1 MAAPQSPEPRC
12 PLNGMGQCF
21 GDHDPQTLP
30 GSDDSFLGRDGGA
43 ALVPHDFVKD
53 LRHGKAT
60 GASSPLAPL
69 GNIPVLERKRRA

>member
-30 GSDDSFLGRDGGA
+30 GSDDSFLGRDGGEVA
-43 ALVPHDFVKD
+43 SCHKISSRTLGTER
-53 LRHGKAT
+53 LR
-60 GASSPLAPL
+60 
-69 GNIPVLERKRRA
+69 ERRLLLLR